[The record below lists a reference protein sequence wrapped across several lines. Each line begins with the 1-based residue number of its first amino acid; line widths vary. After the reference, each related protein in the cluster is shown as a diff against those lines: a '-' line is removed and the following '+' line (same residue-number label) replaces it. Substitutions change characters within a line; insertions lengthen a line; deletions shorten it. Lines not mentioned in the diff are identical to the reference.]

1 MNSKGIPDGIMKIV
15 DVIRR
20 IAARE
25 KIVYSLLIKNIKTY
39 YANIRLWLFK
49 IVNFILTR
57 RQKYEGM
64 D

>member
-1 MNSKGIPDGIMKIV
+1 MKIV